1 MLELII
7 ICGIFWLGYQ
17 VGVHLTV
24 WSLRD
29 VLIEAAKRE
38 GFKID
43 KDNNLIEPEDDKP
56 NVYKLVVE
64 KVKDTLYLYDHKDEF
79 VCQASTVEELA
90 TLAKQHKN
98 IKYAAVLYGD
108 DTFMFVDGDVKTK
121 L

>member
-7 ICGIFWLGYQ
+7 ICGIFWMGYQ
-17 VGVHLTV
+17 IGVHLTV

-29 VLIEAAKRE
+29 LLIDAAKRE

-43 KDNNLIEPEDDKP
+43 KDNKLVEPDSIP
-56 NVYKLVVE
+56 NVYVLVIE
-64 KVKDTLYLYDHKDEF
+64 KIKNTLYLYDHKDEF

-90 TLAKQHKN
+90 SLAKRHKN
-98 IKYAAVLYGD
+98 IKYAAVMYGD
-108 DTFMFVDGDVKTK
+108 EAFVFVDGVVKTK

>member
-29 VLIEAAKRE
+29 ILIDAAKKE

-43 KDNNLIEPEDDKP
+43 KDNNLIEPEDEKL
-56 NVYKLVVE
+56 NIYKLVIE
-64 KVKDTLYLYDHKDEF
+64 KVKDTLYLYDHEDEF

-90 TLAKQHKN
+90 ALAKQYKN

-108 DTFMFVDGDVKTK
+108 DAYVFVDGAVQQK